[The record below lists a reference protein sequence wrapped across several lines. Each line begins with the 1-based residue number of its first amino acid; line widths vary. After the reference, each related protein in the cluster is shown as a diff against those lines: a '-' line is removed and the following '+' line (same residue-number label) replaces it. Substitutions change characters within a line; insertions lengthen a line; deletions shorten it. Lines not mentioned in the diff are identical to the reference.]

1 MNAYLVLKWLHVLS
15 STVLFGT
22 GIGIAFFKW
31 MADRHANAGIST
43 IRHINELTVLADWCF
58 TTPAVIVQPATG
70 LGLMLVAGYP
80 MGTPWIVAGFA
91 LYLLAGACWLPVVW
105 LQLEMRKLARRA
117 EAEGTAL
124 PARYRQLARRWF
136 VLGIPA
142 FSALLIVFWLM
153 VNKPALW

>member
-1 MNAYLVLKWLHVLS
+1 MNAYLLLKWLHVLS

-31 MADRHANAGIST
+31 MADRSDDLHL
-43 IRHINELTVLADWCF
+43 IRRVNDMTVLADWLF

-80 MGTPWIVAGFA
+80 MQSSWIEAGFA

-105 LQLEMRKLARRA
+105 IQLQMRDMARHA
-117 EAEGTAL
+117 EAEGKPL
-124 PARYRQLARRWF
+124 PPRYRQLARNWF
-136 VLGIPA
+136 CLGIPA
-142 FSALLIVFWLM
+142 FSALVLVFWLM
-153 VNKPALW
+153 VAKPVLW